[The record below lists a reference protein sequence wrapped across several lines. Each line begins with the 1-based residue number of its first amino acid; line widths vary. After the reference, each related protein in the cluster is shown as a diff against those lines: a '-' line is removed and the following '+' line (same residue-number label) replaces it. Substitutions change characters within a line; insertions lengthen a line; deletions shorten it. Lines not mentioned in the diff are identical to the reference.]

1 MVTFKG
7 ITPNPAQTPGITIN
21 DSSMT
26 KKAQPGEGMY
36 ADLGEF
42 HQKAPAPPT
51 TPVKMPPEYER
62 TEYAEITQFLRVPVK
77 TDDEKEND
85 EKENDEKENDEK
97 ENDEKEND
105 EKEDESNVEKN
116 SSPDKGEDPSPS
128 MGEDPSPDMGVAGDR
143 NSSGPVGFVVS
154 I

>member
-1 MVTFKG
+1 
-7 ITPNPAQTPGITIN
+7 
-21 DSSMT
+21 
-26 KKAQPGEGMY
+26 MY

-62 TEYAEITQFLRVPVK
+62 TEYAEITQFLRAPVK
-77 TDDEKEND
+77 TD
-85 EKENDEKENDEK
+85 
-97 ENDEKEND
+97 DEKEND

-116 SSPDKGEDPSPS
+116 SSPDKGEDPSPD
-128 MGEDPSPDMGVAGDR
+128 MGDDPSPDMGDAGDR

>member
-1 MVTFKG
+1 
-7 ITPNPAQTPGITIN
+7 
-21 DSSMT
+21 
-26 KKAQPGEGMY
+26 MY

-85 EKENDEKENDEK
+85 EKENG
-97 ENDEKEND
+97 

-116 SSPDKGEDPSPS
+116 SSPDKGEDPSPD
-128 MGEDPSPDMGVAGDR
+128 MGDDPSPDMGDAGDR